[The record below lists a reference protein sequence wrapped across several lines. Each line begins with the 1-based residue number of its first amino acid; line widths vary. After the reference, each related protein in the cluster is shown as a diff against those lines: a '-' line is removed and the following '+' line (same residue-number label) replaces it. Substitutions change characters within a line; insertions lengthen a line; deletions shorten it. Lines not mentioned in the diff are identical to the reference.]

1 MNKEHIQP
9 SVDAVVKEDINKG
22 DIIDN
27 STQPAYS
34 LFSQEYKESVKR
46 DISQQDILKK
56 WNQLSEE
63 QRKPYIEKAQVNA
76 TKSKA
81 IVHTVFLS
89 LLVDLFAFTLI
100 LPLFPRLLNYYR
112 VNGKEEIVL
121 NYASQLLDRFK
132 QLTSNHTGSDK
143 WDTVLLGGLIGSL
156 FSFLQFIVSP
166 IIGRAS
172 DRIGR
177 RRVLLYT
184 MAGNILSTLIWLFAH
199 SFNLFLIARVV
210 AGLSE
215 GNVQLSTAIISD
227 VTAADQ
233 RSKNLALVG
242 IAFAVA
248 FTLGPPIGAWF
259 ASIDLSVLCPT
270 LARFGIY
277 PYSMAA
283 FIGLALL
290 VVETVYLYAKLPE
303 TVHNQQRTQPEIEA
317 NTVQTA
323 LLDIQRRLS
332 TLITLKRL
340 MGIFSFVFSGMEFTL
355 VFLTFDVLDFSH
367 MQQGKLLSYMG
378 IVSAFI
384 QGGYVRRSVQRVG
397 EKNIVIQGMI
407 MGVIGFYCLAVTA
420 NASHPFLWLYIG
432 ATCLAFTSGTV
443 VSGLTAL
450 ASLQCH
456 ETRDDYLSKGRAL
469 GGFRSYG
476 QLGRALGPI
485 SVCAFYWMFGP
496 EKCYA
501 AGSLMMMATTWLTL
515 LGIPNRRISSIHKKA
530 Q

>member
-1 MNKEHIQP
+1 MERRY
-9 SVDAVVKEDINKG
+9 V
-22 DIIDN
+22 
-27 STQPAYS
+27 
-34 LFSQEYKESVKR
+34 
-46 DISQQDILKK
+46 
-56 WNQLSEE
+56 
-63 QRKPYIEKAQVNA
+63 
-76 TKSKA
+76 
-81 IVHTVFLS
+81 
-89 LLVDLFAFTLI
+89 LLVRYTSHLY
-100 LPLFPRLLNYYR
+100 PLQ
-112 VNGKEEIVL
+112 EIVL

-132 QLTSNHTGSDK
+132 QLTNNHTGSDK
-143 WDTVLLGGLIGSL
+143 WDTVLLGGLVGSL

-242 IAFAVA
+242 IAFAIA

-290 VVETVYLYAKLPE
+290 IIETAYLYAKLPE
-303 TVHNQQRTQPEIEA
+303 TVHNQQRTQPETEA
-317 NTVQTA
+317 NTVQIA

-378 IVSAFI
+378 IVSALI
-384 QGGYVRRSVQRVG
+384 QGGYVRRSVQRMG

-420 NASHPFLWLYIG
+420 NASYPFLWLYIG

-501 AGSLMMMATTWLTL
+501 AGSLMMMATTWLTI
-515 LGIPNRRISSIHKKA
+515 LGIPNRRISNIHKKS